1 MTELNQAALPL
12 RPAGKVRERRGQET
26 FYVIIGNN
34 YFIFV
39 ESFA

>member
-1 MTELNQAALPL
+1 MTALNRATLSL
-12 RPAGKVRERRGQET
+12 RPVGKVRERRGQET